1 MAASLVGG
9 AAIGAVFGELLKAVI
24 DMRDRAVMF
33 KPTLA
38 YLTTTLTAIDPVIK
52 EIEQQNNE
60 LGRANTELELLIKEM
75 EEGTKLVYKCSK
87 IHKLNFPARIR
98 YQEQLVAL
106 VESLVRFFIIDMQ
119 AQTARDL
126 KETLM
131 KVRRIHSAVNKM
143 QSNSN
148 DEETGGGGI
157 VSEDS
162 DSGSANVAVEANQM
176 DLTDETTVTI
186 QQNDECVTEI
196 TNSVP
201 VIANSV
207 PETAVE
213 PKILRNNS
221 LEQVMEDLLHLVSQN
236 KEKANNS
243 QEEKHLTT
251 IKSYDQ
257 SYPDRKRFMGICLPI
272 TPILNKIS
280 GGFNPLEPPSVHC
293 MSCDSIIQK
302 NTTSHTED
310 IETYLY
316 CNRCYDDHIRR
327 KIIFYEGCPHKF
339 DIKELLR
346 ASAEVLGNTSYA
358 ITCKILLKNGVTLV
372 VKRLKDVMVKKKIFE
387 EKIEIVQRISQ
398 HPNVLSPLACYYCSN
413 GENLLVYDYM
423 TKGSFFEL
431 LHGTTKDRENP
442 LDWDSRMKILLGVA
456 KGLAHIHSLDGGNY
470 VHGNIRSSNVLVTN
484 DHQGCISDLS
494 MTYSLSIS
502 FPQFRN
508 TGYQDRD
515 FCFGRKEKVNVL
527 TQKCD
532 VYSFGVLLFE
542 MLTGRV
548 PSEYND
554 ARAIGDNIQ
563 DAWKMKEL
571 ADECASLV
579 PSKSPSMDEV
589 VRRMEKIRAS

>member
-257 SYPDRKRFMGICLPI
+257 SYPDRKRFMG
-272 TPILNKIS
+272 
-280 GGFNPLEPPSVHC
+280 
-293 MSCDSIIQK
+293 
-302 NTTSHTED
+302 
-310 IETYLY
+310 
-316 CNRCYDDHIRR
+316 
-327 KIIFYEGCPHKF
+327 
-339 DIKELLR
+339 
-346 ASAEVLGNTSYA
+346 
-358 ITCKILLKNGVTLV
+358 
-372 VKRLKDVMVKKKIFE
+372 
-387 EKIEIVQRISQ
+387 
-398 HPNVLSPLACYYCSN
+398 
-413 GENLLVYDYM
+413 
-423 TKGSFFEL
+423 
-431 LHGTTKDRENP
+431 TTKDRENP

-554 ARAIGDNIQ
+554 ALPWDVYLDVKDGIPVFDSAIGDNIQ

>member
-221 LEQVMEDLLHLVSQN
+221 LEQVMEDLLHLVSQVSVFTVN
-236 KEKANNS
+236 PY
-243 QEEKHLTT
+243 TFPFT
-251 IKSYDQ
+251 IY
-257 SYPDRKRFMGICLPI
+257 
-272 TPILNKIS
+272 LN
-280 GGFNPLEPPSVHC
+280 
-293 MSCDSIIQK
+293 
-302 NTTSHTED
+302 
-310 IETYLY
+310 
-316 CNRCYDDHIRR
+316 
-327 KIIFYEGCPHKF
+327 
-339 DIKELLR
+339 
-346 ASAEVLGNTSYA
+346 AEVKFNKPL
-358 ITCKILLKNGVTLV
+358 CK
-372 VKRLKDVMVKKKIFE
+372 
-387 EKIEIVQRISQ
+387 
-398 HPNVLSPLACYYCSN
+398 
-413 GENLLVYDYM
+413 
-423 TKGSFFEL
+423 
-431 LHGTTKDRENP
+431 
-442 LDWDSRMKILLGVA
+442 
-456 KGLAHIHSLDGGNY
+456 
-470 VHGNIRSSNVLVTN
+470 
-484 DHQGCISDLS
+484 
-494 MTYSLSIS
+494 
-502 FPQFRN
+502 
-508 TGYQDRD
+508 
-515 FCFGRKEKVNVL
+515 
-527 TQKCD
+527 
-532 VYSFGVLLFE
+532 
-542 MLTGRV
+542 
-548 PSEYND
+548 
-554 ARAIGDNIQ
+554 
-563 DAWKMKEL
+563 
-571 ADECASLV
+571 
-579 PSKSPSMDEV
+579 
-589 VRRMEKIRAS
+589 